1 MDASTA
7 DPDCECRSR
16 ILRKVTENGRE
27 RISDS
32 YEMDVKHSPGQCKT
46 EERRLVFAPLTT
58 VVLLVEAAEIEEHC
72 ICARYSPRLVVF
84 MCDKEFKDTCE

>member
-1 MDASTA
+1 MQKQNTQKSHG
-7 DPDCECRSR
+7 E
-16 ILRKVTENGRE
+16 RKGTH
-27 RISDS
+27 S